1 MATFKVDEFVIEL
14 GFQESVMKGLA
25 KVEKQVLPM
34 AKRIEKS
41 LNNAFKVDAS
51 KQTQPGINRMVK
63 SVERAG
69 KQINRT
75 LTQAFRVNN
84 AGSEAARQFEANNR
98 QAMRRLRQ
106 EMRTLYSGIV
116 PPAYSRPRGGNGGS
130 GGSAPRVTAQ
140 QRINDLA
147 QRQHQ
152 SAQYGNMSLRTP
164 GRAAQYSS
172 RVNAL
177 RDQHAATGDLAGFRT
192 GLRGL
197 NYEFAQG
204 TRQAALQ
211 AREAQV
217 AARVQAA
224 ASEASTGLAGIPGP
238 MMAFAAGLMS
248 VQKALQYFQDSLTEG
263 VKRYQAHTMLATA
276 FSGNDN
282 KEITQAINTV
292 ADKYGMDKATTQE
305 QAAQLRM
312 TLPEAQFSNA
322 QIPKLLETE
331 SVFAHQTGM
340 SNEGVGRFNYA
351 LSQIAASAKLMG
363 QDWLQVVNA
372 SPALIKPLQELTG
385 TKDTRALRDKLKTY
399 TGGEVAKMMIQAME
413 NLNNKSNAAAAAQ
426 NNATAAMGRY
436 NNAVKDGMEAFFK
449 GYDSGFQ
456 NMLNSLTMS
465 AKDSTGVMN
474 ALGKLLG
481 GVFNKIAA
489 TVYLADQLFSNVS
502 GSFGLLRISLTKW
515 IDGQSEDLR
524 KAFGSLFR
532 ELRGGL
538 DSLFD
543 SPLVRM
549 IKVLRGSDNKP
560 ANPNAKQPWYEK
572 PMKWYD
578 TIASFSP
585 MATLQKHVDR
595 VTGAAYDVGSAAIK
609 QSWDKGENGNLAPL
623 VKFVSSLDKVAGNYN
638 TGIPGFGN
646 TPALTP
652 MNQPA
657 NQGQQTVVHKF
668 EMPTVKFD
676 ALTLKIPMPDG
687 SLYTTHADLQDA
699 IMNREETVMMSAQ
712 GLGGMW
718 QTKGQNAGWRP
729 SLLMR

>member
-1 MATFKVDEFVIEL
+1 MKFTVDEFIIEL

-75 LTQAFRVNN
+75 LTQAFRINN
-84 AGSEAARQFEANNR
+84 AGAESARQFESNNR
-98 QAMRRLRQ
+98 ATMRRLRQ

-116 PPAYSRPRGGNGGS
+116 PPAYSRPRGGNGGN
-130 GGSAPRVTAQ
+130 GSAPRVTAR

-164 GRAAQYSS
+164 ERAAQYSS

-192 GLRGL
+192 GLRSL

-211 AREAQV
+211 AREAAA
-217 AARVQAA
+217 AARAQASAA
-224 ASEASTGLAGIPGP
+224 AAAEGGLGGLASG
-238 MMAFAAGLMS
+238 AGAL
-248 VQKALQYFQDSLTEG
+248 VAGFFTLQKAMQYFQDSLQEG

-282 KEITQAINTV
+282 KEITQAINAV

-385 TKDTRALRDKLKTY
+385 TKDTRALRDKLKAY
-399 TGGEVAKMMIQAME
+399 TGGEVAKLMVQAME
-413 NLNNKSNAAAAAQ
+413 RLNNKSNAAAAAQ

-524 KAFGSLFR
+524 KAFGSLFK

-578 TIASFSP
+578 AIASFSP

-646 TPALTP
+646 APALTP

-687 SLYTTHADLQDA
+687 STFTTHAQVQDA
-699 IMNREETVMMSAQ
+699 IMSREETVMMSAQ

-718 QTKGQNAGWRP
+718 QTEGQNAGWKP

>member
-1 MATFKVDEFVIEL
+1 MKFTVDEFVISL
-14 GFQESVMKGLA
+14 GFEETVMKGLA
-25 KVEKQVLPM
+25 KVEKQALPL
-34 AKRIEKS
+34 ANRIEKS
-41 LNNAFKVDAS
+41 LNKAFKVDAS

-84 AGSEAARQFEANNR
+84 AGSEAARQFESNNR
-98 QAMRRLRQ
+98 AAMRRIRQ
-106 EMRTLYSGIV
+106 EMRSMYAGLVTPS
-116 PPAYSRPRGGNGGS
+116 YSRPGRGGNGGS
-130 GGSAPRVTAQ
+130 GGSAPRLTAQ

-147 QRQHQ
+147 TRQTQ
-152 SAQYGNMSLRTP
+152 SAAFSNMQLRQP
-164 GRAAQYSS
+164 ERAAQYSARIS
-172 RVNAL
+172 EL
-177 RDQHAATGDLAGFRT
+177 RDQHAATGDFTAFRAQV
-192 GLRGL
+192 RAV
-197 NYEFAQG
+197 NYEYAHQ
-204 TRQAALQ
+204 TRAMALQ
-211 AREAQV
+211 AREAQA
-217 AARVQAA
+217 AARAQAA
-224 ASEASTGLAGIPGP
+224 AASAAESGLGGLASG
-238 MMAFAAGLMS
+238 AGALVAGFMTL
-248 VQKALQYFQDSLTEG
+248 QKAMQYFQESLQVGIERT
-263 VKRYQAHTMLATA
+263 QAKTMMSSA
-276 FSGNDN
+276 FKNSD
-282 KEITQAINTV
+282 EITAQTNAMAN
-292 ADKYGMDKATTQE
+292 KYGMNETEAQQT
-305 QAAQLRM
+305 AAQLRFTM
-312 TLPEAQFSNA
+312 PENAFSDTD
-322 QIPKLLETE
+322 IPKLLENE
-331 SVFAHQTGM
+331 QVFAHLTGASQNQIGLM
-340 SNEGVGRFNYA
+340 NYGLQQVAATDTLSKQDFKQVTTNMPAIVKPLMELTKTKNANGLFEYMKAMKDGGARAKLFADA
-351 LSQIAASAKLMG
+351 LEYANKKADAYTKAQHSIIAA
-363 QDWLQVVNA
+363 Q
-372 SPALIKPLQELTG
+372 
-385 TKDTRALRDKLKTY
+385 
-399 TGGEVAKMMIQAME
+399 
-413 NLNNKSNAAAAAQ
+413 
-426 NNATAAMGRY
+426 GRY
-436 NNAVKDGMEAFFK
+436 QNAVQEGQNEFFK
-449 GYDSGFQ
+449 GYESGLS
-456 NMLNSLTMS
+456 NLLNSLTMS

-474 ALGKLLG
+474 VLGKMLG

-489 TVYLADQLFSNVS
+489 TVYLADQLFSNIS

-524 KAFGSLFR
+524 KAFGSLFK

-623 VKFVSSLDKVAGNYN
+623 VKFVSSLGKVAGNYN
-638 TGIPGFGN
+638 AGVPAFGG
-646 TPALTP
+646 TPTLPP
-652 MNQPA
+652 MNQPVS
-657 NQGQQTVVHKF
+657 QGQQTVVHKF

-687 SLYTTHADLQDA
+687 SIYTTHADLQDA